1 MAGTSSAKTRFALLP
16 GHDGN
21 TLASSLRERSYL
33 LLPGGRLPLRLA
45 RLLLGAMAAVGASGE
60 RADRAV
66 MSGIVAGDA
75 ADHGAFQA
83 AFCVGRRGGS
93 HSERGQGK
101 KCEQGFHDA
110 VSPEGV
116 RGFNRHRA
124 PLVPSIA

>member
-1 MAGTSSAKTRFALLP
+1 MAGTSPAMTETPAFPK
-16 GHDGN
+16 D
-21 TLASSLRERSYL
+21 RSQL
-33 LLPGGRLPLRLA
+33 LLPGARLA
-45 RLLLGAMAAVGASGE
+45 LLLALLHFRAVAAVGASGE
-60 RADRAV
+60 SADRAV

-124 PLVPSIA
+124 PLVP